1 MCLFE
6 KRRAEQR
13 YKYIKKVVTNTWGC
27 QWLLLFLKEI
37 ASLFIVIEVLWK
49 IGFQAKLL
57 FERVKG

>member
-1 MCLFE
+1 
-6 KRRAEQR
+6 
-13 YKYIKKVVTNTWGC
+13 
-27 QWLLLFLKEI
+27 LFLKEI